1 MPRPVVQRGRGRPRR
16 DPVDTL
22 RTRVWF
28 HAVKQHSGLPS
39 PYAIETTLEP
49 DRFRNLADGI
59 RRSSTWDGYAKG
71 TRVPRRLP
79 GRKYAVELAEVAYPG
94 TATYFGSPVWRVLK
108 RELRDTGE
116 VNDLIGGLN
125 AAVRDILVQEVVR
138 WDRPERVF
146 VDFDEDAVARLAAI
160 GSFEALGAALLL
172 VTKSE
177 LIGFPPLR
185 EAALD
190 CYFRMQPALA
200 ALPELEPFAEEL
212 FLLVDTTCKHWIFP
226 TTQSR
231 LEAVIFSRE
240 VRRRHGDTDE

>member
-1 MPRPVVQRGRGRPRR
+1 
-16 DPVDTL
+16 
-22 RTRVWF
+22 VWF
-28 HAVKQHSGLPS
+28 HAVRLRSGLPS
-39 PYAIETTLEP
+39 PYAIEMALEP
-49 DRFRNLADGI
+49 GRFRDVADGV
-59 RRSSTWDGYAKG
+59 RRTSTWDGYAKG

-79 GRKYAVELAEVAYPG
+79 GRRYAVELAEAAYPG
-94 TATYFGSPVWRVLK
+94 TASYFDSPVWRVVK
-108 RELRDTGE
+108 RELRDIGE
-116 VNDLIGGLN
+116 VNDLICGLQ
-125 AAVRDILVQEVVR
+125 AEVRDILVQEIVR
-138 WDRPERVF
+138 WERPERVF
-146 VDFDEDAVARLAAI
+146 VDFDDDAVARLAAI
-160 GSFEALGAALLL
+160 GTFDALAAALLL

-240 VRRRHGDTDE
+240 LRKRDGDEGN